1 MGNAGDDS
9 FNVPDFSYIP
19 NPSFFELRLPS
30 NSLLVLLLL
39 GALALGALFR
49 RGGRGRHL
57 LLGGIPLGLALLV
70 GGGGL
75 LLALVLLLGRL
86 LGGLLDLGLGLGLVG
101 LAAVLLGGGLPLG
114 LGGERV
120 GVEAAPAHGV
130 ALGLVDVLL
139 VLVLVEAAKVVAR
152 AGRRVVLVV
161 GDGRLVD
168 DLAGV
173 AGGGA
178 VGLLGLRGR
187 GADLL
192 ELGDEEAVDV
202 VGVRVVAAGEFQRG
216 VELLAHERGEALA
229 TEGEVGVNELDV
241 GAAGEGV
248 LDNGLAVLLVDDE
261 TARFAVVVDRVDGG
275 QDQLLLHV
283 RQQHEIPLRLVG
295 LDAGVLGND
304 TGTRAGRIEKHTVET
319 AHGLGELA
327 SVVVGDD
334 DVAGAEAVDVTNETL
349 GTLLAGIVGDN
360 DTRVLH
366 HGGHVRGLS
375 TGGGGHIQHA
385 LVLLRLEG
393 HDGQERGRGLEDVV
407 AGEVLGRRTE
417 GHVALE
423 DLQTDLGPLADGL
436 EGDTTRDE
444 GLGEVAA
451 MGAEGVC
458 PDDDGAGRLV
468 GLEEGERLARG
479 EQVEELLGEVLG
491 VAVVGADVLDEL
503 GDVLDAGASV
513 LVEELQIGR
522 EQRLGLGCEL
532 VVLVVKDVRLV
543 AVDVGLDTHLLE
555 LSLRLGVLRGDLL
568 VEPPR
573 ETLDVGL
580 CELLLAVRLVFVLRE
595 HVLAAAALLLV
606 RVEDGVVVRVQE
618 VVAQT
623 RRCLLQVGE
632 LVNLVVAHVRAGGLE
647 VAKVVVVRHVFVLV
661 LDGLSLLSSAV
672 RLGRSGL
679 GRGRL
684 ALLRILLLRGGA
696 VGLRGSLLV
705 CSPPLHLDRLD
716 GIDWQT
722 GLALQLC
729 EMGLRQGFGRTLLLH
744 TVSDTHFDRSIACRN
759 FGYTGVWEEKW
770 GIVKEYKKV
779 RDVRYRLVWSVA
791 ATLPKKKKV
800 HLD

>member
-1 MGNAGDDS
+1 MQTTTKRGGFDLDRT
-9 FNVPDFSYIP
+9 PDNEASLSTTQDTLR
-19 NPSFFELRLPS
+19 NHPSILCFFTPRSSSPS
-30 NSLLVLLLL
+30 PPSLAALFRGLLVLLLL

-114 LGGERV
+114 LGREGV

-178 VGLLGLRGR
+178 FGLLGLCGR

-202 VGVRVVAAGEFQRG
+202 VGVRVVAAGELQRG

-248 LDNGLAVLLVDDE
+248 LDDSLAVLLLASCSHLVLQREQNLLLLDSDGTRRVDDE
-261 TARFAVVVDRVDGG
+261 TARLAVVVDGVDGG

-334 DVAGAEAVDVTNETL
+334 DVAGAETVDVTNETL

-513 LVEELQIGR
+513 LVEVGEIVEHSDVFRDSHSQELQIGR
-522 EQRLGLGCEL
+522 EQRLGLGGEL

-618 VVAQT
+618 VVTQT
-623 RRCLLQVGE
+623 RRSE
-632 LVNLVVAHVRAGGLE
+632 NSSTSS
-647 VAKVVVVRHVFVLV
+647 
-661 LDGLSLLSSAV
+661 SLMSEPAASKSPRSLSSDM
-672 RLGRSGL
+672 S
-679 GRGRL
+679 
-684 ALLRILLLRGGA
+684 
-696 VGLRGSLLV
+696 S
-705 CSPPLHLDRLD
+705 SSSS
-716 GIDWQT
+716 T
-722 GLALQLC
+722 G
-729 EMGLRQGFGRTLLLH
+729 
-744 TVSDTHFDRSIACRN
+744 
-759 FGYTGVWEEKW
+759 
-770 GIVKEYKKV
+770 
-779 RDVRYRLVWSVA
+779 
-791 ATLPKKKKV
+791 
-800 HLD
+800 